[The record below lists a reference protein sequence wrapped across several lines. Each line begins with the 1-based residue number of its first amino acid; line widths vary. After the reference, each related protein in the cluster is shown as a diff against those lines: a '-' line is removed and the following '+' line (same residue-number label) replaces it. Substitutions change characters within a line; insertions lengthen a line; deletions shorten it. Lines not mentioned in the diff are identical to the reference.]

1 MNLFTKSI
9 NVSIENFNNLK
20 NDNLIINKISKKLVN
35 FCKNKT
41 SKILVCGNGGSAN
54 DADHFVTELMIR
66 FKKERR
72 SIPALSLSTNP
83 GLLTACANDYD
94 FQYIFKRQL
103 ESLANKNDCIIYI
116 STSGKSRNIIE
127 AAKYSKSKKI
137 FSIAL
142 SGFGGGSL
150 KKYCNLNYIVKSNS
164 VARIQEIHIFLLHH
178 FCEIIDKEIKS

>member
-103 ESLANKNDCIIYI
+103 ESLANKNV
-116 STSGKSRNIIE
+116 TSIRPLLHFSRHDNIQMQLNSLSMKTMEKKIIE
-127 AAKYSKSKKI
+127 LNVLEKKCKLLP
-137 FSIAL
+137 SL
-142 SGFGGGSL
+142 SNTL
-150 KKYCNLNYIVKSNS
+150 VKK
-164 VARIQEIHIFLLHH
+164 F
-178 FCEIIDKEIKS
+178 IISH